1 MTAPTT
7 TIRVMIVE
15 DDAITRQRF
24 AHAIGSAP
32 DLTLVAAFESGREA
46 LRWLEREGVDVLLTD
61 LGLPDVPGLGVIA
74 YCAQRHPDAQIMV
87 ITMYEDET
95 HVLRSLQAGARGYLL
110 KDALNDEIVERIH
123 ELAAGGAPMTPPI
136 ARLVLNR
143 LYPRPAAPA
152 PTLTAASFDPLT
164 ERERQVLTRIAQG
177 FSYAEIAD
185 LEGISRHTVHT
196 HIKSIYGKLQV
207 HSKSEAV
214 FEAGRLGLIDV
225 TLRA

>member
-1 MTAPTT
+1 
-7 TIRVMIVE
+7 MIVE
-15 DDAITRQRF
+15 DDAATRQRF
-24 AHAIGSAP
+24 ATAIATDPSLA
-32 DLTLVAAFESGREA
+32 LVAALESGRDA
-46 LRWLEREGVDVLLTD
+46 LRWLEQEGVDVLLTD

-74 YCAQRHPDAQIMV
+74 YCAQRHPAAQIMV

-110 KDALNDEIVERIH
+110 KDALNNEIVARIH
-123 ELAAGGAPMTPPI
+123 ELADGGAPMTPPI

-143 LYPRPAAPA
+143 LCPRPPAPA
-152 PTLTAASFDPLT
+152 PALMAADFDPLT

-177 FSYAEIAD
+177 FSYAEIAE

-214 FEAGRLGLIDV
+214 FEAGRLGLIDA